1 MAVKFIS
8 FLYDIVYFVKLSLYS
23 NKNPNNFH
31 DIAFI
36 EIWIFINTRSPV
48 I

>member
-1 MAVKFIS
+1 MAVKLIS

-23 NKNPNNFH
+23 NNFH

-36 EIWIFINTRSPV
+36 EI
-48 I
+48 